1 MILDSVKQTETDVT
15 NYCDWSNATEEFH
28 SRVTWP
34 VVPVA
39 LVEKSV
45 ENLERAAKKT

>member
-34 VVPVA
+34 V
-39 LVEKSV
+39 EKSV